1 MKKRKNIYLIDKIAR
16 KASFRRAIL
25 SYKKYF
31 SVYGIRHFTTLR
43 EAIDRKTGNVIE
55 DKIDFI
61 IEVGDTNDNRPEFGK
76 NSYVVKVKEHSKF
89 GTELELETDEDFKYI
104 FATDLDKSKRSEQ
117 KAELES
123 IREMMNK
130 KVWIKYIIKMSP

>member
-1 MKKRKNIYLIDKIAR
+1 
-16 KASFRRAIL
+16 
-25 SYKKYF
+25 
-31 SVYGIRHFTTLR
+31 
-43 EAIDRKTGNVIE
+43 
-55 DKIDFI
+55 
-61 IEVGDTNDNRPEFGK
+61 
-76 NSYVVKVKEHSKF
+76 VVKVKEHSKF